1 MYRTSYHSL
10 QNYNATPRGT
20 VQGPPVFPQIPK
32 MNNETPLYPKIN
44 HGYNALVYDGTGSPY
59 YRINSGPYGAFEKG
73 KCSGNWYRK
82 CTGGK
87 RGAPVTPRGF
97 PGSASNQVG
106 KIQQQ
111 GSGARSEA
119 CAPDGTPCSSIDDYC
134 CGTCAGLGIFC
145 FCA

>member
-73 KCSGNWYRK
+73 NSISRFLYWFTQWFCGFVLQNI
-82 CTGGK
+82 
-87 RGAPVTPRGF
+87 PRLY
-97 PGSASNQVG
+97 
-106 KIQQQ
+106 
-111 GSGARSEA
+111 
-119 CAPDGTPCSSIDDYC
+119 SSK
-134 CGTCAGLGIFC
+134 
-145 FCA
+145 